1 MKAILFD
8 LDGVL
13 VDACEWH
20 YLSLNRALKEVV
32 GFTINRED
40 HNSTYNGLPTKVK
53 LKILEVNEEQSKKI
67 WKLKQNYTIDIIKEN
82 GKKQDEKIELLE
94 YLKDNKIKIACV
106 TNSITKTTLE
116 MLRITNQLKYFNTI
130 ITNEHVENNK
140 PHPEC
145 YNLAV
150 KKLDIKPND
159 CIIVEDSLKGIRA
172 ATSSVVP
179 ESNIWSVKNATEVT
193 LNNFR
198 RFINENF
205 DTNGG

>member
-67 WKLKQNYTIDIIKEN
+67 WK
-82 GKKQDEKIELLE
+82 
-94 YLKDNKIKIACV
+94 
-106 TNSITKTTLE
+106 
-116 MLRITNQLKYFNTI
+116 
-130 ITNEHVENNK
+130 H
-140 PHPEC
+140 
-145 YNLAV
+145 
-150 KKLDIKPND
+150 
-159 CIIVEDSLKGIRA
+159 
-172 ATSSVVP
+172 
-179 ESNIWSVKNATEVT
+179 
-193 LNNFR
+193 
-198 RFINENF
+198 
-205 DTNGG
+205 